1 MKFYILLKIYFQKK
15 KSMFK
20 AITGEKST
28 PTLADS
34 YRDWSLCVKDTWT
47 VMGGTMVGTLGTA
60 RSATIISP
68 IRSQT

>member
-1 MKFYILLKIYFQKK
+1 
-15 KSMFK
+15 MFK

-34 YRDWSLCVKDTWT
+34 YRDWSLCIKDTWT